1 MIDTTQLL
9 LLVGVNNAINT
20 ITQAAPKLH
29 PGALDIDELYALD
42 GNIAKAM
49 RQLSTLR
56 HAAMRIREEAL
67 IHIESD
73 ECRVG

>member
-9 LLVGVNNAINT
+9 LFVGVNNAINT
-20 ITQAAPKLH
+20 ITQAASKLH

-56 HAAMRIREEAL
+56 HAAMRIREEVL
-67 IHIESD
+67 IKIESD

>member
-1 MIDTTQLL
+1 MIEPTQLL
-9 LLVGVNNAINT
+9 LFVGVNNAINT
-20 ITQAAPKLH
+20 ITQTAPKLH
-29 PGALDIDELYALD
+29 PGNLDIEELYALD

-67 IHIESD
+67 IKIKSD

>member
-1 MIDTTQLL
+1 LIDTTQLL
-9 LLVGVNNAINT
+9 QLVGVNNAINT
-20 ITQAAPKLH
+20 ITQAVPKLH

-49 RQLSTLR
+49 QQLITLR
-56 HAAMRIREEAL
+56 HAAMCIRAEML
-67 IHIESD
+67 IKIESD